1 MCHGKQNRMNLSFH
15 LSQKAFEMK
24 KIIILS
30 DTVEPRINLV
40 SHLKEL
46 FPECEI
52 QIITYRSESIEEG
65 MITETTVFNLNK

>member
-1 MCHGKQNRMNLSFH
+1 
-15 LSQKAFEMK
+15 MK

-30 DTVEPRINLV
+30 DTGEPRYGLV

-52 QIITYRSESIEEG
+52 QILLRRSKNVEERVITA
-65 MITETTVFNLNK
+65 TTVFKENKFGETVT

>member
-1 MCHGKQNRMNLSFH
+1 
-15 LSQKAFEMK
+15 MK

-30 DTVEPRINLV
+30 DTGEARIDLV

-52 QIITYRSESIEEG
+52 QILTCRSKSIEEG
-65 MITETTVFNLNK
+65 MFTETTGFKERKDAKI

>member
-1 MCHGKQNRMNLSFH
+1 
-15 LSQKAFEMK
+15 MK

-30 DTVEPRINLV
+30 DTGEARIDLV

-52 QIITYRSESIEEG
+52 QIRTCRSESIEEG
-65 MITETTVFNLNK
+65 MITETTGLKEKKDARI

>member
-1 MCHGKQNRMNLSFH
+1 
-15 LSQKAFEMK
+15 MK

-30 DTVEPRINLV
+30 DTVEPRIDLV

-52 QIITYRSESIEEG
+52 QILTCRSESIKEG

>member
-1 MCHGKQNRMNLSFH
+1 L
-15 LSQKAFEMK
+15 QKAFEMK

-30 DTVEPRINLV
+30 DTDKSRYGLV

-52 QIITYRSESIEEG
+52 QILQRRPERAEES
-65 MITETTVFNLNK
+65 MIAAAPVFELNKSGKTVA

>member
-1 MCHGKQNRMNLSFH
+1 
-15 LSQKAFEMK
+15 MK

-30 DTVEPRINLV
+30 DTGKAHIDLI

-52 QIITYRSESIEEG
+52 QILTYRSSSIIEG
-65 MITETTVFNLNK
+65 MITETTVYKER